1 MSKPVRKRPA
11 PVPRVIDP
19 RMPRWWE
26 LAIAVLSVASCAF
39 VVLEWSLE
47 RTAATA
53 TLREGLEVVD
63 FVLCGVFLIDFGV
76 RFVRSEGR
84 WRFLRANWI
93 ELLGALP
100 LIGPLRAI
108 RLVRVA
114 RVVRLWRTGHLLRRR
129 FDVGLPPELA
139 NLGALVL
146 VVWASCAG
154 LFYLAE
160 AGVNE
165 HITSIEDA
173 LWWAMTTLSTVG
185 YGDVY
190 PVTQPG
196 RLIALTTMVMGV
208 GTLGALAATLA
219 TALLDI
225 RERGKRG
232 LRSWNVQEH
241 LLVLGWNSKSEAA
254 LKDFRLDPR
263 YQDMPI
269 VVVAETDATPSEDP
283 QVMFVRGN
291 PSRREALERASATKA
306 SIAMVFARDPSDPR
320 SDHHTAL
327 TVLTLRRVN
336 PNVKIGAELVD
347 SDNREH
353 LTEVGCDAV
362 IDFSQLGAMLLVRG
376 IQDVGVTEVIEDLLS
391 NAAGSELYRVKLE
404 EEFVG
409 KTYQELALALLERDI
424 AVIGVERGDQR
435 ILNPDRTMAL
445 EETDHLFVV
454 AREPP

>member
-1 MSKPVRKRPA
+1 VLKRPA

-26 LAIAVLSVASCAF
+26 LLVAVLSVVSCVF
-39 VVLEWSLE
+39 VVIEWSLE
-47 RTAATA
+47 RTAAT
-53 TLREGLEVVD
+53 EGLRDTLETID
-63 FVLCGVFLIDFGV
+63 IALCGVFLVDFAIRLG
-76 RFVRSEGR
+76 RSESR
-84 WRFLRANWI
+84 LRFLRANWI

-114 RVVRLWRTGHLLRRR
+114 RLVRLWRTSHLLRRR

-146 VVWASCAG
+146 VVWAACGG

-160 AGVNE
+160 AGQNE
-165 HITSIEDA
+165 HIVSIEDA

-185 YGDVY
+185 YGDIY

-196 RLIALTTMVMGV
+196 RLIALATMVMGV

-241 LLVLGWNSKSEAA
+241 LLVLGWNSKSETA

-269 VVVAETDATPSEDP
+269 VVVAETDATPSDDP

-291 PSRREALERASATKA
+291 PSRREALERASASKA
-306 SIAMVFARDPSDPR
+306 SVAMVFAKDPSDAR

-391 NAAGSELYRVKLE
+391 NAAGSELYRVKIDE
-404 EEFVG
+404 DFVG
-409 KTYQELALALLERDI
+409 KTYQELALALFEKDV
-424 AVIGVERGDQR
+424 AVIGLERGDTR
-435 ILNPDRTMAL
+435 ILNPDRTTAL
-445 EETDHLFVV
+445 EASDHLFVV